1 MEKGL
6 DVNLA
11 ELDRKLF
18 RSEQALLL
26 YSVLHSIEFK
36 IFTLYSYLRKGAQ
49 LLRKTFE
56 SRLAVTE
63 MFNTIEKEL
72 VPLFVQQSFVRGIK
86 EVSTLNFEI
95 YNIEPTY
102 DYFFFYFSV
111 PLAAKF
117 LPVFLDIN
125 IVADRCHRSNNYNP
139 FVQFFLKHHHGL
151 RDRLQSVLLGDEWV
165 PHVNT
170 MIAGALRFLRAEVLL
185 FEEFVQVVELLLL
198 QSERHPSILEG
209 FLKFQPDK
217 DVQSLREI
225 HNHYLEAVKAQ
236 P

>member
-1 MEKGL
+1 MSLNGFDIEIEPLEALKEVHARLVVRISEYKKLL
-6 DVNLA
+6 DGGVQVDLA

-26 YSVLHSIEFK
+26 YSLLHSIEFK
-36 IFTLYSYLRKGAQ
+36 IFTLYSYLRKGSQ

-63 MFNTIEKEL
+63 MFNVIEKEL
-72 VPLFVQQSFVRGIK
+72 APLFVRQSFVRGLK

-111 PLAAKF
+111 PLASKF

-125 IVADRCHRSNNYNP
+125 IIAERCHRNNNYNP
-139 FVQFFLKHHHGL
+139 FVQFFLKHHRGL
-151 RDRLQSVLLGDEWV
+151 RDRLQSVVLGE
-165 PHVNT
+165 
-170 MIAGALRFLRAEVLL
+170 
-185 FEEFVQVVELLLL
+185 
-198 QSERHPSILEG
+198 
-209 FLKFQPDK
+209 
-217 DVQSLREI
+217 
-225 HNHYLEAVKAQ
+225 
-236 P
+236 

>member
-1 MEKGL
+1 MEV
-6 DVNLA
+6 DLA
-11 ELDRKLF
+11 ELDRKVF
-18 RSEQALLL
+18 RNEQALLL
-26 YSVLHSIEFK
+26 YSVLHSIEYK
-36 IFTLYSYLRKGAQ
+36 LFTLYSYLRKGAQ

-63 MFNTIEKEL
+63 MFNAIEKEL
-72 VPLFVQQSFVRGIK
+72 VPLFVKQEFVRGLK

-125 IVADRCHRSNNYNP
+125 LVADRCHRSNNYNP
-139 FVQFFLKHHHGL
+139 FVRFFLKHHHGL
-151 RDRLQSVLLGDEWV
+151 RDRLQSALLSEEWV
-165 PHVNT
+165 PHINSVL
-170 MIAGALRFLRAEVLL
+170 GGVVRLLRSEVLL
-185 FEEFVQVVELLLL
+185 FEEFVQVAELLLY

-209 FLKFQPDK
+209 FLKFQADK
-217 DVQSLREI
+217 DAQNLR
-225 HNHYLEAVKAQ
+225 
-236 P
+236 